1 MTARIKGR
9 ALGACAMGLAALS
22 LAGCS
27 AKWNTAFRDR
37 PIRPDGPSVI
47 TVDAKQRH
55 VLIQP
60 EFENTS
66 EDANVVKLRMCAEPA
81 PDVFAAIA
89 TSGSGSLGVDAKT
102 QSGEGAFGLSASETA
117 ATIERT
123 QTINLLRESFFRTCE
138 RYLNG
143 AISKEAFIVQAGR
156 DARAMV
162 AVMAIEQLTG
172 TIRPPATII
181 SGPAVTANA
190 QLSSELVTLY
200 GAAYKRRDEAEVA
213 YKPLKGKEDADCS
226 KLAGDPKT
234 ACETEKTKAA
244 AAKAELDSANAR
256 VAEIVKISGNVGQGT
271 GVLASTTAG
280 TNQGGGGTNPTSK
293 SDIAAV
299 ANTVEAIVKEVTQV
313 DDMKLYCIE
322 RLHTFDRNEALYSSC
337 LTLLVA
343 ATNSEATALDG
354 TALLEA
360 AQLQIELAKLEALSK
375 ARMGRF
381 AAAAGRL
388 SQNCTTTFQALNL
401 SPRQRREIC
410 GSDQNA
416 SMTAFGR
423 LDPDQQDEI
432 LDLLEKGK

>member
-1 MTARIKGR
+1 MTLHRR
-9 ALGACAMGLAALS
+9 SQALGACALGIAAVA

-37 PIRPDGPSVI
+37 PIPADEPSVI

-60 EFENTS
+60 EFEPPAKPG
-66 EDANVVKLRMCAEPA
+66 EDARFVKLRMCAEPA

-89 TSGSGSLGVDAKT
+89 TSGSGSLGVDAKS

-162 AVMAIEQLTG
+162 AVLAIEQLTG
-172 TIRPPATII
+172 TVRPPATII

-200 GAAYKRRDEAEVA
+200 AAAAKRRDEAEAA

-226 KLAGDPKT
+226 KLAGDAKT
-234 ACETEKTKAA
+234 ACEADKPKAA
-244 AAKAELDSANAR
+244 AAKAELDTANAR
-256 VAEIVKISGNVGQGT
+256 VAEIVKLSGNVGQGT
-271 GVLASTTAG
+271 SALASTTAG
-280 TNQGGGGTNPTSK
+280 TNQGGGNSTPASR
-293 SDIAAV
+293 SDIAIV
-299 ANTVEAIVKEVTQV
+299 ADTVSDIVQEVTRV
-313 DDMKLYCIE
+313 DDMKLFCIE
-322 RLHTFDRNEALYSSC
+322 RFASGTLGEADLRANC
-337 LTLLVA
+337 L
-343 ATNSEATALDG
+343 
-354 TALLEA
+354 ALLSRSAEFEA
-360 AQLQIELAKLEALSK
+360 AKLGADIAVLAQLRQDRVTRFTAARGALAA
-375 ARMGRF
+375 
-381 AAAAGRL
+381 
-388 SQNCTTTFQALNL
+388 NCSATLKGQNL
-401 SPRQRREIC
+401 SPSQLKNLC
-410 GSDQNA
+410 DPA
-416 SMTAFGR
+416 VATAIAAFNG
-423 LDPDQQDEI
+423 LIPSEQDKI
-432 LDLLEKGK
+432 LALIEKDS

>member
-1 MTARIKGR
+1 MDKLFNKRGIAATLLAVLC
-9 ALGACAMGLAALS
+9 LGISACN
-22 LAGCS
+22 
-27 AKWNTAFRDR
+27 AKWNTAFRNR
-37 PIRPDGPSVI
+37 PIPPEGPSVI

-89 TSGSGSLGVDAKT
+89 TSGSGSLGVDAKS

-143 AISKEAFIVQAGR
+143 AISKQAFIVQAGR

-200 GAAYKRRDEAEVA
+200 AAAAKRRDEAEAA
-213 YKPLKGKEDADCS
+213 YKPYNGKEKADCEAEADAD
-226 KLAGDPKT
+226 KKT
-234 ACETEKTKAA
+234 ACEADKKKAA
-244 AAKAELDSANAR
+244 DLLAEVTTAKARTD
-256 VAEIVKISGNVGQGT
+256 EIVKLSGNVGQGT
-271 GVLASTTAG
+271 SALASTTAG
-280 TNQGGGGTNPTSK
+280 ATQAGGGTTPFSR
-293 SDIAAV
+293 SDIAEV
-299 ANTVEAIVKEVTQV
+299 AESVERIALKVIET
-313 DDMKLYCIE
+313 DDMKLFCIE
-322 RLHTFDRNEALYSSC
+322 KLAGQDPVNPQLGTSC
-337 LTLLVA
+337 LNLLSRSADFEAAGLQADIAALGALRTGRVDRFAAVRNKLAANCTTVLGDQNLAPSQLAGICNPAQAISVA
-343 ATNSEATALDG
+343 AFNGLLASEQERIL
-354 TALLEA
+354 ALLE
-360 AQLQIELAKLEALSK
+360 KDS
-375 ARMGRF
+375 
-381 AAAAGRL
+381 
-388 SQNCTTTFQALNL
+388 
-401 SPRQRREIC
+401 
-410 GSDQNA
+410 
-416 SMTAFGR
+416 
-423 LDPDQQDEI
+423 
-432 LDLLEKGK
+432 